1 LPAPG
6 GNFRFQIA
14 DFRLKT
20 VTSDEREKQESSA
33 CGFCWEWGGWGLL
46 IADVRE
52 ANAAKDSA
60 PSARTP
66 GGDRRFQIT
75 DFRDARTGGDKGLAD
90 THLAQIGGCRFQIS
104 ERWQVAELKEA
115 RRA

>member
-1 LPAPG
+1 MVENAQQQCGRVSGREELLRAEVRAG
-6 GNFRFQIA
+6 ATGSDLRFQIA
-14 DFRLKT
+14 DFKLKT

-33 CGFCWEWGGWGLL
+33 CGFCWEWSGWGLL

-66 GGDRRFQIT
+66 GGDRRFQIP
-75 DFRDARTGGDKGLAD
+75 DFRL
-90 THLAQIGGCRFQIS
+90 
-104 ERWQVAELKEA
+104 QVSD
-115 RRA
+115 